1 MSTTIISPGV
11 LSSGAASAGG
21 SKLDSKVAEALLEQ
35 MRNRTPEQE
44 VAAAPAEVEP
54 EQGELPVTEPIVV
67 GEGQR
72 LLSDMVKKKVPFDFA
87 VTIFKPEQLH
97 EKVRALVPTIDPL
110 YRPDIDALTK
120 VLYAL
125 ENNEPVV
132 VTGPTGCGKSQLIR
146 HACALT
152 IRPEI
157 RINMTG
163 DAESSVIFG
172 TLVARSGSTAW
183 EDGPATEAWR
193 YGAVLNVDE
202 YDVTPPEVAMG
213 FQWMLENDGRLFLKE
228 MPGSALDKIIMP
240 HPNARLVMCGNT
252 VGQGDETGHYA
263 GVSPQNTAFVDRFRV
278 SVRMNYL
285 PAVDEKAIIKAAVPK
300 LPAKTI
306 TSMVQFAGLCRQAYQ
321 QRTLNLTMS
330 PRTLINW
337 AGKINAFGLRPA
349 LDTAYLDKLTDS
361 QRKIAL
367 ESFQKVFGTQS

>member
-1 MSTTIISPGV
+1 MASFTT
-11 LSSGAASAGG
+11 AGN
-21 SKLDSKVAEALLEQ
+21 KLDSKVAEALLEQ
-35 MRNRTPEQE
+35 MRSRTPEQE
-44 VAAAPAEVEP
+44 AMAQVEP
-54 EQGELPVTEPIVV
+54 TPEPEPEAPKPVMVV
-67 GEGQR
+67 GEGQKA
-72 LLSDMVKKKVPFDFA
+72 LSDIIKSPPFDFA
-87 VTIFKPEQLH
+87 VTILPTSTLH
-97 EKVRALVPTIDPL
+97 PKVASLVPNIDPL
-110 YRPDIDALTK
+110 YRPDVDALAK
-120 VLYAL
+120 LLYAFEHNDTAL
-125 ENNEPVV
+125 LS
-132 VTGPTGCGKSQLIR
+132 GPTGCGKSQLVR

-152 IRPEI
+152 GRPLI

-228 MPGSALDKIIMP
+228 MPGSAMDKIIMP
-240 HPNARLVMCGNT
+240 HANARLVMCGNT

-278 SVRMNYL
+278 AIRMNYL
-285 PAVDEKAIIKAAVPK
+285 PANEEKAIIKAAVK
-300 LPAKTI
+300 GIPATAV
-306 TSMVQFAGLCRQAYQ
+306 TLMVQFAWLCRQAYQ

-330 PRTLINW
+330 PRTLLNW
-337 AGKINAFGLRPA
+337 GSKIQAFGLRPA